1 MRVNFKNTGEGQ
13 ALDAWVTLR
22 NLVGDAVYLHTGRE
36 NLKVVAPGDTRV
48 VEFDFEVKKAAPDG
62 IISLQL
68 AVADAKIGAS
78 LVEKLKLP
86 LASSTVTFAAGSG
99 HVVAGSAVDLYA
111 SPLPGQDLKVAR
123 IEPGS
128 ALKVLGVADGWY
140 RVELDSKRFAFA
152 KASDMKPGGSA
163 GKPKITE
170 RLVISPPKIALVGA
184 VTQTD
189 AERVHISGLAT
200 DDEAVRD
207 VYISVYNPARN
218 LFGSQE
224 KVFYQAAAD
233 PKTGRLEFAAD
244 IPLTPGNNI
253 IEIRARENEDV
264 AATKQ
269 MWVLRTSGLKEARA
283 SQGKFNSNGK
293 LAVDTLRK

>member
-1 MRVNFKNTGEGQ
+1 MYN
-13 ALDAWVTLR
+13 
-22 NLVGDAVYLHTGRE
+22 
-36 NLKVVAPGDTRV
+36 APISRPATR
-48 VEFDFEVKKAAPDG
+48 DRTCGIAA
-62 IISLQL
+62 
-68 AVADAKIGAS
+68 
-78 LVEKLKLP
+78 
-86 LASSTVTFAAGSG
+86 STVTFAPGSG
-99 HVVAGSAVDLYA
+99 HVIAGTAVDLYG
-111 SPLPGQDLKVAR
+111 SPLPTQNQKVAR
-123 IEPGS
+123 AEAGS

-140 RVELDSKRFAFA
+140 RVELDAKRFAFA
-152 KASDMKPGGSA
+152 KATDVKPGAAA
-163 GKPKITE
+163 GKPKLSE
-170 RLVISPPKIALVGA
+170 VLAISPPKIALVGA
-184 VTQTD
+184 VTQTEAD
-189 AERVHISGLAT
+189 RVHISGVAT

-207 VYISVYNPARN
+207 VYISVYNPSRN

-283 SQGKFNSNGK
+283 GQGKFTSNGK
-293 LAVDTLRK
+293 LSVDTLSK

>member
-1 MRVNFKNTGEGQ
+1 
-13 ALDAWVTLR
+13 
-22 NLVGDAVYLHTGRE
+22 
-36 NLKVVAPGDTRV
+36 
-48 VEFDFEVKKAAPDG
+48 VK
-62 IISLQL
+62 
-68 AVADAKIGAS
+68 
-78 LVEKLKLP
+78 
-86 LASSTVTFAAGSG
+86 T
-99 HVVAGSAVDLYA
+99 
-111 SPLPGQDLKVAR
+111 
-123 IEPGS
+123 
-128 ALKVLGVADGWY
+128 
-140 RVELDSKRFAFA
+140 
-152 KASDMKPGGSA
+152 GGSRRQA
-163 GKPKITE
+163 AITTD
-170 RLVISPPKIALVGA
+170 LFAVSPPKIALVGA

-189 AERVHISGLAT
+189 ADRVHISGVAS

-207 VYISVYNPARN
+207 VYISVYNPSRN

-283 SQGKFNSNGK
+283 SQGKFSSNGK
-293 LAVDTLRK
+293 LAVDTLSK

>member
-1 MRVNFKNTGEGQ
+1 
-13 ALDAWVTLR
+13 
-22 NLVGDAVYLHTGRE
+22 
-36 NLKVVAPGDTRV
+36 
-48 VEFDFEVKKAAPDG
+48 
-62 IISLQL
+62 
-68 AVADAKIGAS
+68 
-78 LVEKLKLP
+78 
-86 LASSTVTFAAGSG
+86 
-99 HVVAGSAVDLYA
+99 
-111 SPLPGQDLKVAR
+111 
-123 IEPGS
+123 
-128 ALKVLGVADGWY
+128 
-140 RVELDSKRFAFA
+140 
-152 KASDMKPGGSA
+152 MKPGGSA

-170 RLVISPPKIALVGA
+170 RLAISPPKIALVGA

-189 AERVHISGLAT
+189 ADRVHISGLAS

-283 SQGKFNSNGK
+283 NQGKFNSNGK
-293 LAVDTLRK
+293 LAVDTLSK